1 MDLNR
6 KDIGLEYFRILW
18 IRVAEK
24 VVDKAISVY
33 QLDGKQS
40 EALKKA
46 FLKPNHYYAISR

>member
-33 QLDGKQS
+33 QLDEKQS

>member
-33 QLDGKQS
+33 QLDEKQS
-40 EALKKA
+40 DALKKT
-46 FLKPNHYYAISR
+46 FLKPNHYYAVLR